1 MRLSV
6 VYQKV
11 HRGNLKN
18 MSENARNKCII
29 SNAPT
34 TGDKNGNKTTSST
47 STSGKASAVASDAM
61 IIESQPFGP
70 IKSRIRQMEDESS
83 INTIKLDALK
93 QSKNEDNH
101 LKKSAQNGNGN
112 HGKADG
118 VDNAP
123 NPVSVDQ
130 TPLPPTADCDVDSN
144 KLAQGVGAVAVPTP
158 LPRTSRTNSMTD
170 QSSSE
175 ESSSAAGSPRPSP
188 MPRVTIGSGYKVPD
202 RVEKENERAFVLSMV
217 ALFARFSICLYIDT
231 I

>member
-1 MRLSV
+1 
-6 VYQKV
+6 
-11 HRGNLKN
+11 

-47 STSGKASAVASDAM
+47 SGKAAAVASDAM

-112 HGKADG
+112 HGKTDGG
-118 VDNAP
+118 VDNVP

-130 TPLPPTADCDVDSN
+130 TPLPIADCDVDSN

-202 RVEKENERAFVLSMV
+202 
-217 ALFARFSICLYIDT
+217 I
-231 I
+231 